1 MNLRINNL
9 RIIYKMDYKLIDND
23 GFKKI
28 FKNKSEA
35 RYYLAKQYG
44 TTILNIAEKNGG
56 INWKETKVTLKNQHI
71 FAAIKKVQIELFD
84 NVKK

>member
-1 MNLRINNL
+1 
-9 RIIYKMDYKLIDND
+9 MDYKLIDND
-23 GFKKI
+23 GFEKL
-28 FKNKSEA
+28 FNSKSDA

-56 INWKETKVTLKNQHI
+56 VIWKETKVTLKNQNI

-84 NVKK
+84 DVKK